1 MLVSSPPAGFSPV
14 PLSRVVVHRTRPL
27 RSLPPLAF
35 TLCFLALQPWNALA
49 FRGRVVD
56 PGGQPMAQAEVYVLG
71 RPGEAITD
79 AEGRFEWQP
88 DPSPPFEILVVA
100 PGGTYMTPVLV
111 EALDPAVELLVV
123 AAPVLNEIV
132 TVSGS
137 APGIE
142 STPAAGTTTL
152 SSREIGVR
160 QPTNLAQALENVAG
174 VSQVSEGQ
182 AGVPAVR
189 GLARGRTLI
198 LIDGARVTSE
208 RRVGPGATFL
218 DPAVVESI
226 DVSRGP
232 GSVAYGSDA
241 FGGVIAVRTV
251 RVARGSPW
259 AARFDGSAG
268 TSGPEWRAAGQ
279 VSKGFARGSV
289 VVAAHMRDADDW
301 ESPEGPVINSGYA
314 DGGLL
319 VKAEHQAGPGTVS
332 AGWQSDFGR
341 DIGRP
346 RNNSQTVRFY
356 YPTEDSHRFTASYE
370 LPPTWGFQRISLAG
384 FGGSYAQVTDQDRHA
399 TADTPR
405 SVERADV
412 SANDWGVRG
421 FAERLAG
428 RARLEFGIDI
438 NGRFDLHALDIRE
451 AYTLSGEL
459 ADATEYVSIERAH
472 RVDYGVYGSLDTTLA
487 SWLRLGGGARADL
500 VTTENSGGY
509 FGDRSTSNGAASGYL
524 ALTAGSFK
532 GVSATAQVARG
543 FRDPMLSD
551 RYYRGPTGR
560 GFITGNPD
568 LEPETS
574 LQYDIALRYTAPRFR
589 VAGFYY
595 TYRIDDLIER
605 YQTQPDFF
613 YFRNR
618 GSARL
623 EGVEVEAQAEL
634 GGGTSLEFAYQ
645 FATGRALDDDA
656 NLDDVTPPT
665 TSVQVR
671 KAFGSRAFVQARTA
685 FFADDDEPG
694 PTERAVP
701 GYTMVDLSGGYV
713 LADPFEL
720 RLLVRNLLDESYF
733 ASPDPRGVLA
743 PGRSASLSLTARF

>member
-1 MLVSSPPAGFSPV
+1 MLVW
-14 PLSRVVVHRTRPL
+14 
-27 RSLPPLAF
+27 RSLLLACC
-35 TLCFLALQPWNALA
+35 LMAAHPWTALA

-56 PGGQPMAQAEVYVLG
+56 PNGQPLARAEVYVLG

-79 AEGRFEWQP
+79 AEGRFDWQP
-88 DPSPPFEILVVA
+88 DPATPFEVLVVA

-111 EALDPAVELLVV
+111 ETLVPGVELVVV

-160 QPTNLAQALENVAG
+160 LPTNLVQALENVAG

-208 RRVGPGATFL
+208 RRVGPGATYL

-259 AARFDGSAG
+259 AVRFDGSVG
-268 TSGPEWRAAGQ
+268 TNGPEGRAAGQ
-279 VSKGFARGSV
+279 VSKGLERGSV
-289 VVAAHMRDADDW
+289 LVAAHVRDADDW
-301 ESPEGPVINSGYA
+301 ESPEGPVPNSGYA
-314 DGGLL
+314 DSGFL
-319 VKAEHQAGPGTVS
+319 VKAEHQLGRGTLL

-356 YPTEDSHRFTASYE
+356 YPREDSHRFTASYE
-370 LPPTWGFQRISLAG
+370 LPQAWGLQRLAVSAY
-384 FGGSYAQVTDQDRHA
+384 GGSYAQLTDQDRSA
-399 TADTPR
+399 TATTPR
-405 SVERADV
+405 SLERADV
-412 SANDWGVRG
+412 SANDWGVRAL
-421 FAERLAG
+421 AERLAG
-428 RARLEFGIDI
+428 PARLEFGVDL

-451 AYTLSGEL
+451 VYTLSGAL
-459 ADATEYVSIERAH
+459 ATSTASVSVDEAH
-472 RVDYGVYGSLDTTLA
+472 RVDYGVYASLDTTLA
-487 SWLRLGGGARADL
+487 SWLTLGGGARADV

-509 FGDRSTSNGAASGYL
+509 FGDRSTSNGAGSGYL
-524 ALTAGSFK
+524 AVTAGSFG

-543 FRDPMLSD
+543 FRDPTLSD

-574 LQYDIALRYTAPRFR
+574 LQYDVALRYTAPRFR

-605 YQTQPDFF
+605 YQTEPDFF

-618 GSARL
+618 GRARL
-623 EGVEVEAQAEL
+623 QGVEVEAQADL
-634 GGGTSLEFAYQ
+634 GRGMALEVAYQ
-645 FATGRALDDDA
+645 YAVGRALDDDTS
-656 NLDDVTPPT
+656 LDDVTPPT
-665 TSVQVR
+665 ASIQFR
-671 KAFGSRAFVQARTA
+671 KAFGAKAFLQARTA
-685 FFADDDEPG
+685 FYADDDEPG
-694 PTERAVP
+694 PTERAVA
-701 GYTMVDLSGGYV
+701 GYTMVDLSGGYAIAAPLEVRV
-713 LADPFEL
+713 LA
-720 RLLVRNLLDESYF
+720 RNLLDESY
-733 ASPDPRGVLA
+733 ASSPDPRGVLA
-743 PGRSASLSLTARF
+743 PGRSLSLAVTVRF

>member
-1 MLVSSPPAGFSPV
+1 MPVQLLVLSS
-14 PLSRVVVHRTRPL
+14 
-27 RSLPPLAF
+27 RSVALAACLLAALP
-35 TLCFLALQPWNALA
+35 WSALA

-56 PGGQPMAQAEVYVLG
+56 PEGRPVARAEVYVLG

-79 AEGRFEWQP
+79 AEGRFDWQP
-88 DPSPPFEILVVA
+88 DPPPPFEILVVA
-100 PGGTYMTPVLV
+100 PGGTYMNPVLV
-111 EALDPAVELLVV
+111 EALDPETELVIV
-123 AAPVLNEIV
+123 TAPVLNEIV

-160 QPTNLAQALENVAG
+160 LPTNLVQALENVAG
-174 VSQVSEGQ
+174 VNQVSEGQ

-208 RRVGPGATFL
+208 RRVGPGAGYL

-259 AARFDGSAG
+259 AVRFDGSAG
-268 TSGPEWRAAGQ
+268 TGVPEWRGAGL
-279 VSKGFARGSV
+279 VSKGFAQGSV
-289 VVAAHMRDADDW
+289 LLAVHARDADDW
-301 ESPEGPVINSGYA
+301 ESPEGPVFNSGYA
-314 DGGLL
+314 DRGVLA
-319 VKAEHQAGPGTVS
+319 KFDHQVGRGVLS

-346 RNNSQTVRFY
+346 RNNSRSVRFY
-356 YPTEDSHRFTASYE
+356 YPTEDSHRFTAGYD
-370 LPPTWGFQRISLAG
+370 LPPTWGFQRIGVSG
-384 FGGSYAQVTDQDRHA
+384 FGGSYAQVTDQDRYA
-399 TADTPR
+399 TATTPR
-405 SVERADV
+405 SIERADV

-428 RARLEFGIDI
+428 PARLEFGVDL
-438 NGRFDLHALDIRE
+438 NGRFDLHALDVRE
-451 AYTLSGEL
+451 TYTLSGAL
-459 ADATEYVSIERAH
+459 ATATEYVSVERAH
-472 RVDYGVYGSLDTTLA
+472 RVDYGVYASLDTTLT
-487 SWLRLGGGARADL
+487 SWLTLGGGARADV

-509 FGDRSTSNGAASGYL
+509 FGDRSTSNGAGSGYL
-524 ALTAGSFK
+524 ALTAGSFG
-532 GVSATAQVARG
+532 GVSATGQVARG
-543 FRDPMLSD
+543 FRDPTLSD

-595 TYRIDDLIER
+595 AYRIDDLIER
-605 YQTQPDFF
+605 YQTEPDFF

-623 EGVEVEAQAEL
+623 EGIEVEAQAEL
-634 GGGTSLEFAYQ
+634 GWGTSLEFAYQ

-656 NLDDVTPPT
+656 SLDDVTPPT
-665 TSVQVR
+665 ASAQLR
-671 KAFGSRAFVQARTA
+671 KAFGSSAFVQARTA

-701 GYTMVDLSGGYV
+701 GYTMVDLSGGYL
-713 LADPFEL
+713 LAAPLEL
-720 RLLVRNLLDESYF
+720 RVLVRNLLDASYY

-743 PGRSASLSLTARF
+743 PGRSASLALTARF

>member
-1 MLVSSPPAGFSPV
+1 
-14 PLSRVVVHRTRPL
+14 L
-27 RSLPPLAF
+27 RHFAF
-35 TLCFLALQPWNALA
+35 TLCLLAVQPWSAVA

-56 PGGQPMAQAEVYVLG
+56 PAGQPVARAEVYVLG

-88 DPSPPFEILVVA
+88 DPSPPFEILVVT
-100 PGGTYMTPVLV
+100 PGGTYMNPVLV
-111 EALDPAVELLVV
+111 GTLDSGVELLVV
-123 AAPVLNEIV
+123 AAPVLNEMV

-160 QPTNLAQALENVAG
+160 QPANLVQALENVAG

-198 LIDGARVTSE
+198 LVDGARVTSE
-208 RRVGPGATFL
+208 RRVGPGAAFL
-218 DPAVVESI
+218 DPAVVAGI

-241 FGGVIAVRTV
+241 FGGLIAVRTV

-268 TSGPEWRAAGQ
+268 TGGPEWRAAGQ

-289 VVAAHMRDADDW
+289 VVAAHTRDAGDW

-314 DGGLL
+314 DGGFL
-319 VKAEHQAGPGTVS
+319 VKAEHQIGPGSFS

-356 YPTEDSHRFTASYE
+356 YPSEDSHRFTAGYE
-370 LPPTWGFQRISLAG
+370 LPPVRGFQRMAVSG
-384 FGGSYAQVTDQDRHA
+384 FIGSYAQVTDQDRFA
-399 TADTPR
+399 TATTPR
-405 SVERADV
+405 SIERAEV
-412 SANDWGVRG
+412 SANDWGVRA

-428 RARLEFGIDI
+428 RARLEFGFDL

-451 AYTLSGEL
+451 LYTLSGDV
-459 ADATEYVSIERAH
+459 AAATENVSVEQAH
-472 RVDYGVYGSLDTTLA
+472 RLDSGAYASLDAALVTWLTLA
-487 SWLRLGGGARADL
+487 GGVRADL
-500 VTTENSGGY
+500 VTTENTGGY
-509 FGDRSTSNGAASGYL
+509 FGDRSTSNGAGSGYL
-524 ALTAGSFK
+524 ALTAGSFG
-532 GVSATAQVARG
+532 GVSLTGQVARG
-543 FRDPMLSD
+543 FRDPTLSD

-574 LQYDIALRYTAPRFR
+574 LQYDVALRYTAPRIR
-589 VAGFYY
+589 VAAFFYD
-595 TYRIDDLIER
+595 YRIDDLIER
-605 YQTQPDFF
+605 YQTEPDFF

-618 GSARL
+618 GRARL
-623 EGVEVEAQAEL
+623 RGFEVEAQADL
-634 GGGTSLEFAYQ
+634 PWSVSLELAQ
-645 FATGRALDDDA
+645 QIAAGRALDDDSD
-656 NLDDVTPPT
+656 LDDISPPT
-665 TSVQVR
+665 LSVQLR
-671 KAFGSRAFVQARTA
+671 KMFGTRAFAQVRSA
-685 FFADDDEPG
+685 FYADDDEPG

-701 GYTMVDLSGGYV
+701 GYTLVDLSGGYR
-713 LADPFEL
+713 LAAPLEL
-720 RLLVRNLLDESYF
+720 RLLVRNLLDETYY

-743 PGRSASLSLTARF
+743 PGRSASLVLSVQF

>member
-1 MLVSSPPAGFSPV
+1 VSWVTFARHAALVLAVLSIQPSS
-14 PLSRVVVHRTRPL
+14 
-27 RSLPPLAF
+27 
-35 TLCFLALQPWNALA
+35 ALA

-56 PGGQPMAQAEVYVLG
+56 QKGQPVALAEVYVLG
-71 RPGEAITD
+71 GPGEAITD

-88 DPSPPFEILVVA
+88 DPPPPFEILVVTG
-100 PGGTYMTPVLV
+100 GGTYMNPVLV
-111 EALDPAVELLVV
+111 EALDPSAELLVV

-152 SSREIGVR
+152 SSREISVR
-160 QPTNLAQALENVAG
+160 LPANLVQALENVAG

-208 RRVGPGATFL
+208 RRVGPGAGFL
-218 DPAVVESI
+218 DPAIVESI

-241 FGGVIAVRTV
+241 FGGVIAVRTA
-251 RVARGSPW
+251 RVARGSAW
-259 AARFDGSAG
+259 AARLDGSADTNG
-268 TSGPEWRAAGQ
+268 SEWRGAGQ
-279 VSKGFARGSV
+279 VSKGFSQGSV
-289 VVAAHMRDADDW
+289 LIAAHARDAGDW
-301 ESPEGPVINSGYA
+301 ESPEGPVANSGYS
-314 DGGLL
+314 DSGFL
-319 VKAEHQAGPGTVS
+319 VKAEHQLGRGTLS

-346 RNNSQTVRFY
+346 RNNSQAVRFY
-356 YPTEDSHRFTASYE
+356 YPSEDSHRVTASYD
-370 LPPTWGFQRISLAG
+370 LPPTRGFQRLGVSA
-384 FGGSYAQVTDQDRHA
+384 FGGTYAQVTDQDRYA
-399 TADTPR
+399 TVTTPR
-405 SVERADV
+405 SIERADV
-412 SANDWGVRG
+412 SANDWGARA

-428 RARLEFGIDI
+428 RARLEFGLDV
-438 NGRFDLHALDIRE
+438 NGRFDLRALEIRQT
-451 AYTLSGEL
+451 YTPSGTL
-459 ADATEYVSIERAH
+459 ATSTEYVSVDQAH
-472 RVDYGVYGSLDTTLA
+472 RVDYGVYASLDTTLA
-487 SWLRLGGGARADL
+487 SWLTLGGGARADV

-509 FGDRSTSNGAASGYL
+509 FGDRSTSNGAGSGYL
-524 ALTAGSFK
+524 ALTAGSFG
-532 GVSATAQVARG
+532 GVSVTGQIARG
-543 FRDPMLSD
+543 FRDPTLSD

-574 LQYDIALRYTAPRFR
+574 LQYDFALRYTAPRFR

-623 EGVEVEAQAEL
+623 QGVEVEAQADV
-634 GGGTSLEFAYQ
+634 GRGTSLEFAYQ
-645 FATGRALDDDA
+645 FATGRAMDDDA
-656 NLDDVTPPT
+656 NLDDITPPT
-665 TSVQVR
+665 TSLQFR
-671 KAFGSRAFVQARTA
+671 KAFGAKAFVQARAA
-685 FFADDDEPG
+685 FFAEDDEPG

-701 GYTMVDLSGGYV
+701 GYTMLDLSGGYV
-713 LADPFEL
+713 VTASLEL
-720 RLLVRNLLDESYF
+720 RVLARNLLNESYY

-743 PGRSASLSLTARF
+743 PGRSLSLALTARF